1 MFLYCILMLSFAGLI
16 CGVHLTPEKTE
27 VTSTEGESVTL
38 SCSYETSSDYILLYW
53 YRHYLNHA
61 PQFILYKGARNRI
74 GSDHIPD
81 KRYQSTTSRTN
92 TELTITKVTLS
103 DTALYYCALDY
114 TVIQS
119 LQDAVQKR
127 VHHRSFDP

>member
-1 MFLYCILMLSFAGLI
+1 MLSFAGLI
-16 CGVHLTPEKTE
+16 CGDHLTPEKTE
-27 VTSTEGESVTL
+27 VSSTEGESVTL
-38 SCSYETSSDYILLYW
+38 SCSYETSMTDVTLHW
-53 YRHYLNHA
+53 YRHYLNQA
-61 PQFILYKGARNRI
+61 PQFILYKGAGQYS

-81 KRYQSTTSRTN
+81 NRYQSTTSRTN
-92 TELTITKVTLS
+92 TELTITKVTPS

-119 LQDAVQKR
+119 LEEAVQKH